1 MIEGRLD
8 EQPGGFFTEGQ
19 GQGSFLEH
27 LLGGRT
33 FLPIREG
40 LGKSILAPTP
50 SPMTRVPAAFRK
62 GLFGIFFDLTHLR
75 LS

>member
-1 MIEGRLD
+1 MIEGGLD
-8 EQPGGFFTEGQ
+8 KQAEGFFTEGQ
-19 GQGSFLEH
+19 GHGPFLEH
-27 LLGGRT
+27 LLCGRT

-40 LGKSILAPTP
+40 LDKSILAPTP
-50 SPMTRVPAAFRK
+50 SPMTWVPVAFRK